1 MSAAETSGSASDR
14 PQIEGW
20 DVDDL
25 VEDFR
30 TACISRAI
38 DDGEIR
44 MQKQSRVFFQI
55 SGAGHE
61 ALGLALARH
70 LRPAYDWFFP
80 YYRDQA
86 LCLGLGLTATEVLLQ
101 AVGSADDPSSGGRQM
116 PSHWGNVALNIVTQS
131 SPTGSQCIPAVGCAE
146 AGRYI
151 VRRPDLVGCTAQGD
165 ELTYVSLGEGAC
177 SEGEFWESLNTACTL
192 HLPVLYV
199 VADNGYAISVPSVD
213 QHPAPVSE
221 LVRGFRGLEIGRVD
235 GTDYLAVRR
244 RSRSLIEHVR
254 AGVGPALLHAT
265 VSRPYSHSAADTQ
278 SKYRSAVELDEEAA
292 HDPIDRLEALLV
304 DGGVIEPDEAAAI
317 RADAIEHVAKA
328 SAEALAGA
336 RPVPAHVTRNVV
348 ALPSWTA
355 ADRAEALASSSAT
368 HPPDGDAGQVGEPV
382 SMGDAIRLTL
392 HEQLAA
398 DERIRVFGEDVADA
412 REAVLAEVEGK
423 GGVFGT
429 THGLQRV
436 FGQARCY
443 NTPLSEA
450 NIIGRG
456 VGQALRGL
464 RPAPE
469 IQFFDYIWPAM
480 TQLRSEA
487 ATIRWRSNGHFTCP
501 MVVRVPIGGYL
512 TGGAIWHSQ
521 CGESIF
527 AHIPGLLVAFPSRAA
542 DAAGLLRY
550 AFRCED
556 PVLFCEHKHLL
567 RQPYAADPF
576 PGPEHVIPFGQGVVR
591 RPGDDITVVSW
602 GATVQRSLVAA
613 DRVAEQLG
621 LEAEVIDLRT
631 VSPWDQQLVA
641 ESVAVTHR
649 LLVVHEDTLTAGFG
663 AEVAAWA
670 AEHCFSELDAP
681 VARVGALDTPVAY
694 EPTLEDAILPQVDDV
709 VAAITDTCAF

>member
-1 MSAAETSGSASDR
+1 MTKANEVSVGREEVHIDGR
-14 PQIEGW
+14 PAGE
-20 DVDDL
+20 L
-25 VEDFR
+25 VEDFT

-70 LRPAYDWFFP
+70 LRPGYDWFFP

-86 LCLGLGLTATEVLLQ
+86 LCLGLGVTPTEVLLQ

-116 PSHWGNVALNIVTQS
+116 PSHWGNAALHIVTQS
-131 SPTGSQCIPAVGCAE
+131 SPTASQCIPAVGCAE

-151 VRRPDLVGCTAQGD
+151 VRRPDLPGCSAHGD

-199 VADNGYAISVPSVD
+199 VADNGYAISVPAVD
-213 QHPAPVSE
+213 QHPAPVAE
-221 LVRGFRGLEIGRVD
+221 LVRGFRGLEIATVD

-244 RSRSLIEHVR
+244 SVQRLVEHVR
-254 AGVGPALLHAT
+254 AGVGPALLHAK
-265 VSRPYSHSAADTQ
+265 VVRPYSHSAADTQ
-278 SKYRSAVELDEEAA
+278 SKYRSAAELDEEAT
-292 HDPIDRLEALLV
+292 HDPIDRLQAVLV
-304 DGGVIEPDEAAAI
+304 ERGRAHRRPRLPRSAPAPARRWPRRPPRPWPAPDPIPRE
-317 RADAIEHVAKA
+317 
-328 SAEALAGA
+328 
-336 RPVPAHVTRNVV
+336 VTRHVV
-348 ALPSWTA
+348 ALPELGAGA
-355 ADRAEALASSSAT
+355 ADRA
-368 HPPDGDAGQVGEPV
+368 PPTDDAPSV
-382 SMGDAIRLTL
+382 MLGDAIRRTL
-392 HEQLAA
+392 HELLAA

-412 REAVLAEVEGK
+412 REAVLAQVEGK

-429 THGLQRV
+429 THGLQRD
-436 FGQARCY
+436 FGQARCF

-450 NIIGRG
+450 NIIGRA
-456 VGQALRGL
+456 VGQGLRGL

-480 TQLRSEA
+480 TQMRSEA

-527 AHIPGLLVAFPSRAA
+527 AHVPGLLIAFPSRAA

-576 PGPEHVIPFGQGVVR
+576 PGPDHVIPFGRGAIR
-591 RPGDDITVVSW
+591 RPGDDLTIVTW
-602 GATVQRSLVAA
+602 GATV
-613 DRVAEQLG
+613 
-621 LEAEVIDLRT
+621 
-631 VSPWDQQLVA
+631 
-641 ESVAVTHR
+641 
-649 LLVVHEDTLTAGFG
+649 
-663 AEVAAWA
+663 AEVARRPR
-670 AEHCFSELDAP
+670 SRPPRAP
-681 VARVGALDTPVAY
+681 VSRSR
-694 EPTLEDAILPQVDDV
+694 
-709 VAAITDTCAF
+709 